1 MRLKATFRA
10 RGKGF
15 AIALLGLA
23 SVLLMAC
30 SSLTEDAFSD
40 SPVVESNK
48 SPMPVESGAASL
60 TTILATK
67 DLRVGTQRVSFLL
80 TTPSALI
87 KSPTA
92 SVTTRRRDG
101 VGNPV
106 GPVVETKEAEFHL
119 WPYGIRGA
127 YSTELTFD
135 QPGQW
140 QLEVSVLDGESAVSG
155 RLDVDIAEKSRVP
168 DVGSLPPLSRTKILG
183 DGGDVQ
189 LLTTDFTPDP
199 DLYQVSIAEAASR
212 GQPVVIVFA
221 TPAFCTSPTC
231 GPQVDTVSE
240 LKDSHQ
246 GEASF
251 IHVEIYDNPD
261 EIQGDLSR
269 ARLSEAVAEWKLDQ
283 LPDWF
288 NESWT
293 FVLNSEG
300 QIHQRFEGF
309 VTLEELEETLQQV
322 LAEG

>member
-1 MRLKATFRA
+1 MKLGAFLA
-10 RGKGF
+10 VRGNRF
-15 AIALLGLA
+15 VIALLALV
-23 SVLLMAC
+23 SVLAAAC
-30 SSLTEDAFSD
+30 GSVPGDSSTSRNLVQADA
-40 SPVVESNK
+40 
-48 SPMPVESGAASL
+48 GSL

-80 TTPSALI
+80 ATASALV

-101 VGNPV
+101 AGE
-106 GPVVETKEAEFHL
+106 VVETKIADFHL

-135 QPGQW
+135 RPGKW
-140 QLEVSVLDGESAVSG
+140 QLEVSVQDGDFAGSG
-155 RLDVDIAEKSRVP
+155 RLELVIAEKSLAP
-168 DVGSLPPLSRTKILG
+168 DVGSAPPPSRTKTLSNT
-183 DGGDVQ
+183 GDVR

-199 DLYQVSIAEAASR
+199 DLYRVSIADAAKSNR
-212 GQPVVIVFA
+212 PVVIVFA

-240 LKDSHQ
+240 LKDAHR

-251 IHVEIYDNPD
+251 IHVEIYDNPE

-269 ARLSEAVAEWKLDQ
+269 ARFTEAVEEWKLDQ

-300 QIHQRFEGF
+300 RIHQRFEGF
-309 VTLEELEETLQQV
+309 VTLEELEESLQQV
-322 LAEG
+322 LAASSVGGLG

>member
-1 MRLKATFRA
+1 MKPGAFLAA
-10 RGKGF
+10 RGNGF
-15 AIALLGLA
+15 AIALLALVSAVAVACA
-23 SVLLMAC
+23 SVPGAP
-30 SSLTEDAFSD
+30 SESRIPAEAEAGADA
-40 SPVVESNK
+40 
-48 SPMPVESGAASL
+48 GTL

-80 TTPSALI
+80 VTPSALV

-92 SVTTRRRDG
+92 SVTTRRLDG
-101 VGNPV
+101 NGE
-106 GPVVETKEAEFHL
+106 VVETKIADFHL

-135 QPGQW
+135 RPGKW
-140 QLEVSVLDGESAVSG
+140 RLEVSVQDGDFAGSG
-155 RLDVDIAEKSRVP
+155 RLDVDIAEKSLVP
-168 DVGSLPPLSRTKILG
+168 DVGNAPPLSRTKTLG
-183 DGGDVQ
+183 NTGDVQ

-199 DLYQVSIAEAASR
+199 DLYQISIADAIESNRPA
-212 GQPVVIVFA
+212 VIVFA

-240 LKDSHQ
+240 LKDAHL

-251 IHVEIYDNPD
+251 IHVEIYDNPE

-269 ARLSEAVAEWKLDQ
+269 ARFTEAVGEWKLDR

-300 QIHQRFEGF
+300 RIHQRFEGF
-309 VTLEELEETLQQV
+309 VTLEELEESLQQV
-322 LAEG
+322 LVEG